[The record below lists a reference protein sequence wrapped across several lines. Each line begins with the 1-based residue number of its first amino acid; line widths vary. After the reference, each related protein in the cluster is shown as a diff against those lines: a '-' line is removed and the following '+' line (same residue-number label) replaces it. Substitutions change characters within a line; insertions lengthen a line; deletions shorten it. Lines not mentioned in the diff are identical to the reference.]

1 VNAEGARR
9 VVIVGASAAGLRCAC
24 RLARLRPKW
33 TVTVVEEREAFSVA
47 ACGLPYVLSGDVASA
62 ASLRTT
68 SDGALRDAAYFAAV
82 KGVEVLQ
89 GLRASAVDAGAR
101 LLTCEGPGSNR
112 VVLEW
117 DELVLATGARAR
129 RLPSQPLHPRV
140 RSFHTLEDLA
150 PVHAALG
157 KGQISS
163 VVIVGAGLVGCELSE
178 AFHVLWGVEVSLLE
192 AAGAPLAGFLD
203 PEIGAVVAAALRRNG
218 VDLRAGAAV
227 SAISAE
233 DDRAEVT
240 AAGERFAADLV
251 LVATGV
257 EPQVDLARSA
267 GIALGRTGAISVDE
281 RLATSV
287 PHVWAAG
294 DCVEV
299 RRLPGGEAAYLPL
312 GSLAN
317 RQGRTLAN
325 VLAGCDDRF
334 PGAVGAVAVKV
345 FDLNVAATGS
355 TREAAEARGIQAR
368 SAWVVAHDRA
378 HYWPEAKEIV
388 VHLVYEAGSR
398 RVLGVQAVGDGEVAK
413 RVDVATQL
421 IARGAD
427 LGDFANLEQAY
438 APPFAPAIDPLATAA
453 FAAEN
458 QEEGIEARAPGAVF
472 AGLRL
477 LDVRHKGET
486 EERPLP
492 ASARQTPLEELRAAV
507 PLPVPGEWL
516 AVCERGARSA
526 EAVRLLKAAGGSASY
541 LAGGLRLRS
550 LMGLAESPEA

>member
-1 VNAEGARR
+1 M
-9 VVIVGASAAGLRCAC
+9 IVGASAAGLRCAC

-33 TVTVVEEREAFSVA
+33 PITVVEERETFSVA

-62 ASLRTT
+62 ASLQTT

-82 KGVEVLQ
+82 KGVEVLS
-89 GLRASAVDAGAR
+89 GRVTAVDVGAG
-101 LLTCEGPGSNR
+101 LLTCEGPGSER
-112 VVLEW
+112 VALEW
-117 DELVLATGARAR
+117 DDLVLATGARAR
-129 RLPSQPLHPRV
+129 RLPNQPLHPRV
-140 RSFHTLEDLA
+140 RSFHAPEDLA
-150 PVHAALG
+150 PVHSALG
-157 KGQISS
+157 KGQISR

-178 AFHVLWGVEVSLLE
+178 AFHLLWGVEVSLLE
-192 AAGAPLAGFLD
+192 AANAPLAGFLD

-218 VDLRAGAAV
+218 VDLRTGAAV
-227 SAISAE
+227 SAITA
-233 DDRAEVT
+233 DDERAEVT
-240 AAGERFAADLV
+240 AAAERFAGDLV
-251 LVATGV
+251 LVAIGV

-267 GIALGRTGAISVDE
+267 GVALGRTGAICVDE
-281 RLATSV
+281 RLATSI

-299 RRLPGGEAAYLPL
+299 RRIPGGDSAYLPL

-317 RQGRTLAN
+317 RQGRALAN
-325 VLAGCDDRF
+325 VLAGGKDRF

-345 FDLNVAATGS
+345 FDLNVAATGV
-355 TREAAEARGIQAR
+355 TRAAAEATGLQAR

-398 RVLGVQAVGDGEVAK
+398 RVLGVQAVGEGDVAK

-427 LGDFANLEQAY
+427 LGEFANLEQAY
-438 APPFAPAIDPLATAA
+438 APPFAPAIDPLAQAA

-458 QEEGIEARAPGAVF
+458 QEEGIEARPPGGALE
-472 AGLRL
+472 GPRL
-477 LDVRHKGET
+477 LDVRHSGET

-492 ASARQTPLEELRAAV
+492 ASARQAPLEELRSSL
-507 PLPVPGEWL
+507 PLPERGEWL
-516 AVCERGARSA
+516 AICERGARSA
-526 EAVRLLKAAGGSASY
+526 EAVRLLKAAGGSAKY
-541 LAGGLRLRS
+541 LAGGLRLRA
-550 LMGLAESPEA
+550 LMGLAGSPGKTSL